1 MALEVLD
8 FLPIY
13 QNKKI
18 KGYNM
23 AEYRKTTDNDII
35 NPDNPWAEDKLNRQK
50 VANDFT
56 AILKGIK
63 DLPFVIS
70 IDSNYGTGK
79 TFFIKRWVEDLKTE
93 GFVACY
99 HNAWNT
105 DYQKDPLVPFVNSI
119 INQFPMEVRG
129 RMRESFEKLVGILK
143 TVGNFAAKCFT
154 GQDNIIGEGAD
165 VAQQAVNWLQGIGQ
179 KYIENNNQT
188 TKIIEAFKAK
198 LLEESQKQKIV
209 IFVDELERCRPTYAV
224 ELLEIIKHLFNV
236 PNVIFILATDRQQLK
251 HTIAKLYGE
260 NMDGDGY
267 LRRFID
273 LELHLP
279 TPNREAFCSYLQ
291 SIHGVQNDKQPIE
304 HIDGWNYFRKN
315 FVLWS
320 EIYNLSLRE
329 MEQIW
334 NEVSYLANI
343 IPEDNLKIMPVL
355 AWLLIVKSKDIDQ
368 FYNFENC
375 DFQSVIKNLPINL
388 PDDSTNDN
396 ACYDDFKILLE
407 ICTTKPADLDALG
420 REPENTN
427 GFLIKRWNNMR
438 FRYHISGN
446 KPLCKYMCDILSYTS
461 PIPNNKI

>member
-1 MALEVLD
+1 MALEISD
-8 FLPIY
+8 FIPIY
-13 QNKKI
+13 QDKKI

-35 NPDNPWAEDKLNRQK
+35 NPDNPWAEDRLNRQK

-79 TFFIKRWVEDLKTE
+79 TFFIKRWVEDLKTD

-119 INQFPMEVRG
+119 INQFPVEVRG

-236 PNVIFILATDRQQLK
+236 PNVIFVLATDRQQLK
-251 HTIAKLYGE
+251 HTIARLYGDK
-260 NMDGDGY
+260 MDGDGY

-279 TPNREAFCSYLQ
+279 TPNRQAYCVYLQ
-291 SIHGVQNDKQPIE
+291 SDRDVKNDLLPAD
-304 HIDGWNYFRKN
+304 HVYGWNYFRKN

-334 NEVSYLANI
+334 NEVSYIVNV
-343 IPEDNLKIMPVL
+343 IPENGPKLMPVL

-368 FYNFENC
+368 FYKFKKG
-375 DFQSVIKNLPINL
+375 DFQALKQRLSVIVPTELIN
-388 PDDSTNDN
+388 NN
-396 ACYDDFKILLE
+396 MYYEDFLIDLE
-407 ICTTKPADLDALG
+407 MCTTAPSVLNALNKAPDSDKYRLADKWERTQFDLRKID
-420 REPENTN
+420 
-427 GFLIKRWNNMR
+427 
-438 FRYHISGN
+438 N
-446 KPLCKYMCDILSYTS
+446 KPLSMYMCDILSYLS
-461 PIPNNKI
+461 PISK